1 MYYIKID
8 EDKTNFYADIITLIY
23 RTKEFL
29 QKKKKKTFLCGTLR
43 TNRSFLSV
51 EMRIK

>member
-29 QKKKKKTFLCGTLR
+29 QKKKKKHFYVG
-43 TNRSFLSV
+43 LS
-51 EMRIK
+51 EQTDHFCQ